1 MQASVESAEIHYKA
15 VIRAF
20 VAEALEL
27 SYFLDTV
34 AANKLHASRRESVT
48 DGNKQISMSVQNLD
62 TLDFIDWVRFLQ
74 YASSS
79 KNTYTILTYIIGL
92 YK

>member
-34 AANKLHASRRESVT
+34 ATNKLHTNRRESVT
-48 DGNKQISMSVQNLD
+48 DGNKQTSMSVQNLD

-74 YASSS
+74 CIVYE
-79 KNTYTILTYIIGL
+79 KYIYYVNLCYRLI
-92 YK
+92 

>member
-27 SYFLDTV
+27 SHFLDTV
-34 AANKLHASRRESVT
+34 AVNKLHASRRESVT

-62 TLDFIDWVRFLQ
+62 MLDFIDWVRFLQ
-74 YASSS
+74 YIIY
-79 KNTYTILTYIIGL
+79 KKYMYYIIGL